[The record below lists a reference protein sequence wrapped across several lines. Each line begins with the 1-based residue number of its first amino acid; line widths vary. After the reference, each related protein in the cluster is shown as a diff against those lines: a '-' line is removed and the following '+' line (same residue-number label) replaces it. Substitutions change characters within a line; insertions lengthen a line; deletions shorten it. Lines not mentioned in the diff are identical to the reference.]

1 MDNEVP
7 TFRISLPDN
16 EFTKLKRASN
26 NISLKYINYKIKEII
41 DSLNQQ
47 NFNDFKNDFSELFP
61 ELTIN
66 EDGYLYLNES
76 DFMISSED
84 YMNSEQINYS
94 ELEII
99 FNILNNNKNLNLI
112 SVLHVLSLYKSYL
125 MNEDLLKII
134 NRFESHL
141 MMDKDENFTFIK
153 EKYII
158 EIKMEIDYINNL
170 NFKEIFPEINFSELF
185 PELPIK
191 EDGHPNI
198 DFRNYILP
206 TEEYENLKLTFED
219 DSELIFNIYNTNK
232 YLNINK
238 VLYFLSTSNV
248 EFTDNDLLKN
258 KLYEFKSQ
266 VMMDDNG
273 NFTYIKEDYIRNI
286 KEIINSINE
295 QNFRE
300 IFPGYNFTELLPE
313 LPIQENGH
321 PNIDYKIYIIS
332 NEEIEKLESMFKY
345 EDEIIFNIFNNNKSL
360 NLVKVFYVL
369 SRLDDSLINTES
381 DFWYNLDEFKS
392 STMIDD
398 NGNFTFLQPHIK
410 FIKQIIETINEQNF
424 IEIFPGYNFTELLP
438 ELPIQE
444 NGHPNIDFRNY
455 LISEDEY
462 YNIGMK
468 YDKFECLLFDIF
480 NKNEYLNLV
489 KVLNTLSKLDDIN
502 IDTINIDNRNYST
515 FSEYLEL
522 FGDNNVSMNENN
534 EYIFNNKYYN
544 TENDTNNNDK
554 TISNININQN
564 ERDEFKT
571 KNGTLTVHIN
581 K

>member
-1 MDNEVP
+1 MNVKKI
-7 TFRISLPDN
+7 FRY
-16 EFTKLKRASN
+16 LK
-26 NISLKYINYKIKEII
+26 
-41 DSLNQQ
+41 
-47 NFNDFKNDFSELFP
+47 
-61 ELTIN
+61 LTIN
-66 EDGYLYLNES
+66 YGHNYTRNDEIKLYVDADYVGDIETRKSTTGFIILIGNTPTSCVSKLQHCVSTSTAESEYYSLSVCFKHCIWYLNLFKEL
-76 DFMISSED
+76 
-84 YMNSEQINYS
+84 NYD
-94 ELEII
+94 I
-99 FNILNNNKNLNLI
+99 
-112 SVLHVLSLYKSYL
+112 
-125 MNEDLLKII
+125 
-134 NRFESHL
+134 
-141 MMDKDENFTFIK
+141 
-153 EKYII
+153 KYIT
-158 EIKMEIDYINNL
+158 IK
-170 NFKEIFPEINFSELF
+170 
-185 PELPIK
+185 
-191 EDGHPNI
+191 
-198 DFRNYILP
+198 
-206 TEEYENLKLTFED
+206 
-219 DSELIFNIYNTNK
+219 
-232 YLNINK
+232 
-238 VLYFLSTSNV
+238 
-248 EFTDNDLLKN
+248 
-258 KLYEFKSQ
+258 
-266 VMMDDNG
+266 
-273 NFTYIKEDYIRNI
+273 
-286 KEIINSINE
+286 
-295 QNFRE
+295 

-313 LPIQENGH
+313 LPILENGH

-332 NEEIEKLESMFKY
+332 NEEIEKLESMFQDD
-345 EDEIIFNIFNNNKSL
+345 DEFIFNIFNNNKSL

-398 NGNFTFLQPHIK
+398 NGNFTFLQRYNKTIK
-410 FIKQIIETINEQNF
+410 NTIEYINEQNF

-462 YNIGMK
+462 NNLETK
-468 YDKFECLLFDIF
+468 YDNNFEYFLFDIF
-480 NKNEYLNLV
+480 NNNEYLNLV
-489 KVLNTLSKLDDIN
+489 KVLNTLSKLDNIN
-502 IDTINIDNRNYST
+502 INTINIDNRNYST